1 MVVVGGASPK
11 ARLGARGARPA
22 GLGRG
27 EIRSTSATGSGFT
40 IVLDLKEKKK
50 KKKEEKSI
58 ITSLVQSR

>member
-50 KKKEEKSI
+50 RRKRAS
-58 ITSLVQSR
+58 SLL